1 MLIELH
7 QLSRKYECLRVCNRR
22 EETSLLGSLEDEG
35 QRAPVIVVE
44 GDGEDA
50 PFVVIDGFKRVRVA
64 VRLGI
69 DQLDCLVWG
78 MIESD
83 ALVHLHTLQRPRERS
98 SLEDAYLLRVLHEEH
113 GLSQAAIAHR
123 LGRTQ
128 SWVSR
133 RLGLVRELPDWL
145 QQHVQKGDVQ
155 CYVATK
161 YLLPMARTNG
171 EHAKLLARELAGM
184 KVTTRDVADLYYAW
198 KTGTEE
204 EQVTVLTR
212 PDLVLAARRAQSSG
226 ADGDEAPGIDAVLQD
241 LTMAESLLRRALRL
255 TGQLSDRGLEPWCV
269 DSLRLRKRRVWEA
282 ITLLDNQLM
291 EVINEGTGS
300 GDTSSNSAAT

>member
-7 QLSRKYECLRVCNRR
+7 QLDRKYEDLKVRSRQ
-22 EETSLLGSLEDEG
+22 EESNLLASLEAEG
-35 QRAPVIVVE
+35 QRMPVIVVE
-44 GDGEDA
+44 GESETA
-50 PFVVIDGFKRVRVA
+50 PFIVIDGFKRVRA
-64 VRLGI
+64 ASRLGV
-69 DQLDCLVWG
+69 DQLECNVWQQS
-78 MIESD
+78 EVD
-83 ALVHLHTLQRPRERS
+83 ALLQLHTLQRPRERS
-98 SLEDAYLLRVLHEEH
+98 ALEDAYLIRVLHEEH
-113 GLSQAAIAHR
+113 GLSQTAIARR

-133 RLGLVRELPDWL
+133 RLGLVKELPGWL
-145 QQHVQKGDVQ
+145 QEHVRKGDVQ

-198 KTGTEE
+198 KTGSEE

-212 PDLVLAARRAQSSG
+212 PDLVLAARRAQITG
-226 ADGDEAPGIDAVLQD
+226 TDGDEAPGLDAVLQD

-255 TGQLSDRGLEPWCV
+255 TGQLSNKGLEPWCV

-282 ITLLDNQLM
+282 ITLLDSQLM
-291 EVINEGTGS
+291 EVLNEGPGS
-300 GDTSSNSAAT
+300 GDETSDFAAT